1 MFHPTAAARVLA
13 LVVAALAASQT
24 IWAEN
29 LLLNPGAEQGKGE
42 NPSLWERASVAAD
55 GLKMVR
61 TGETVKSGKESL
73 MIANDHKYDKPVA
86 NNWMQSLQKVPH
98 GAALRVAAAIRTRD
112 ADSANVCLQCW
123 DVTGEKML
131 AFGTTPVIRGD
142 QDWIRVTSNPVIVPA
157 ATASIII
164 RAALL
169 GTGTVWFDDLE
180 VTPERQANLDNQAA
194 DASADSS
201 ESDSPKASESD
212 LLKKLPGKLIER
224 VPITKDCM
232 VLAYLKEWSHGEVD
246 NIAVAN
252 NDGGVRTLLAW
263 KPLPAKTTE
272 GPNRRVYLAVYSRK
286 TTDGKDP
293 SEIVVSPISTKWPER
308 TSWETQPKID
318 PAVDAVN
325 IKVKFEPGNGW
336 KLIDITPMLRKK
348 SSANQFGLMLKFKD
362 ENQSAEK
369 HNWSGYE
376 LVSREGLGEGRN
388 RHPQLLVVETAPK
401 GNGNEKK

>member
-1 MFHPTAAARVLA
+1 MFHPTAIARVIVI
-13 LVVAALAASQT
+13 VVATIVPAT

-42 NPSLWERASVAAD
+42 NPSVWERASVAAD

-61 TGETVKSGKESL
+61 TGENFKDGKASL

-98 GAALRVAAAIRTRD
+98 GAALRVSAAIRTRD

-142 QDWIRVTSNPVIVPA
+142 QDWIRVTSDPVIVPA

-169 GTGTVWFDDLE
+169 GTGTVWFDELE
-180 VTPERQANLDNQAA
+180 VTPERQASGENQTANTST
-194 DASADSS
+194 DDSQP
-201 ESDSPKASESD
+201 DSPKASESD

-232 VLAYLKEWSHGEVD
+232 VLAYLKEWNHGEVD

-272 GPNRRVYLAVYSRK
+272 GPNRRIYLAVYSRK
-286 TTDGKDP
+286 TTAEKVA

-318 PAVDAVN
+318 SAVN
-325 IKVKFEPGNGW
+325 AVNLNVKFEPGNGW

-348 SSANQFGLMLKFKD
+348 SSANQNGVMLKFKD

-369 HNWSGYE
+369 HDWSGYE
-376 LVSREGLGEGRN
+376 FVSREGLGEGQN
-388 RHPQLLVVETAPK
+388 RRPQLLIVEATPMD
-401 GNGNEKK
+401 NGNEKK